1 MSREIK
7 RKDMMQW
14 TRDGFKCYVIPYC
27 GAQYLFN
34 DSGRDFYNSGVYGW
48 NCDVFLFYSER
59 VVIATGYRTPA
70 CYIDAPSELV
80 REYNG
85 RAERI
90 TAEVHDWKPQRAA
103 IEALRDE
110 FISKLKE
117 VTR

>member
-34 DSGRDFYNSGVYGW
+34 DSDRDFYNSGVYGW

-59 VVIATGYRTPA
+59 VVIATGYRTPS
-70 CYIDAPSELV
+70 CYANVPRDIVKKYDDAARNAINNVRDYETQRGIID
-80 REYNG
+80 N
-85 RAERI
+85 
-90 TAEVHDWKPQRAA
+90 
-103 IEALRDE
+103 LRDE
-110 FISKLKE
+110 FINELKE
-117 VTR
+117 AQK